1 VRLTVRQPITRLAKA
16 RGRRDLEASH
26 AGTKKRSAI
35 RPRHP
40 AQCQHDIP
48 CAKTAVDNQTERSM
62 WSDRTEAQPDEAG
75 IEIILCPL
83 VRGARRSFRPA
94 DLVHTHTAR
103 RRRRIATACRSHA
116 PCRVA
121 DGHGQSTPRFYPIYL
136 TSAGHDPSALPSCRL
151 RCKSI
156 FALRR
161 IGVANNKCGLETAC
175 WRNDL
180 RFD

>member
-1 VRLTVRQPITRLAKA
+1 VPLTVRQPMTGLAKA
-16 RGRRDLEASH
+16 RGRRHLEVSH
-26 AGTKKRSAI
+26 AETKKRSAI

-40 AQCQHDIP
+40 AHCQHDIP

-62 WSDRTEAQPDEAG
+62 RSDRTEARPDGAG

-94 DLVHTHTAR
+94 DLVHTQLAGAEGSLQLAVPTR
-103 RRRRIATACRSHA
+103 RAVSPMAT
-116 PCRVA
+116 V
-121 DGHGQSTPRFYPIYL
+121 STPRFYPTYL
-136 TSAGHDPSALPSCRL
+136 TSAGHDPSALPSCGL

-156 FALRR
+156 FALCR
-161 IGVANNKCGLETAC
+161 IGVANNKCGLDTAY